1 MNEVYNWLIKH
12 KSELMNKFIFKMI
25 PNRRDSE
32 DFYQDLFLIM
42 SNKDELKLQAILER
56 STDKNNE
63 MMRYV
68 YIIIKN
74 NLRSKN
80 SRYYYTYRKPIGSDY
95 DEIKEECGSIDSKD
109 KFILLEEIEKDY
121 GILMDKINKYF
132 DLELKSNPK
141 MFYDKSI
148 FDMYY
153 KQDNTYRSLG
163 SILDIPSTSIFNTV
177 KKTKNK
183 ILKVFKEDIENINA
197 KLIYYYNYDDN

>member
-80 SRYYYTYRKPIGSDY
+80 SRYYYTYRKPIGSD
-95 DEIKEECGSIDSKD
+95 
-109 KFILLEEIEKDY
+109 
-121 GILMDKINKYF
+121 
-132 DLELKSNPK
+132 
-141 MFYDKSI
+141 
-148 FDMYY
+148 
-153 KQDNTYRSLG
+153 
-163 SILDIPSTSIFNTV
+163 
-177 KKTKNK
+177 
-183 ILKVFKEDIENINA
+183 
-197 KLIYYYNYDDN
+197 